1 MKIPAATRQTTGYFY
16 AFVILGAVI
25 SALGPTID
33 GLASN
38 LGQTA
43 TALSFLFSFRAV
55 GYLTGS
61 LGGGYL
67 YEKIRGN
74 RALGF
79 ILLFLALILVLT
91 PSFQTTIPLIFALI
105 LTGISCGATDV
116 GSNTLLAY
124 THKKRVGP
132 YLNAM
137 YLFAGLGSFAAPL
150 FLGSVSLE
158 WGYAG
163 LSLLI
168 LPAAALLLTTPSP
181 QIQKSSENQTET
193 ILHRDLLIVFALLS
207 FFYIGMEVSFSGW
220 IYTFFLKRFPENPE
234 SGYLITSLFWAGI
247 TAGRLLAIPLSTRVK
262 EAHLIRA
269 FIWGGISSLAAML
282 LFPSAVWSVWVG
294 TAGMG
299 FSLSAIFPTTFSFVQ
314 KIHPFPPR
322 QNGVV
327 WASGSTGSIILPF
340 LVGRQIGISG
350 PMSMPVILA
359 VCWVLALILL
369 SYLLRS
375 AKKIDLQQR
384 EVSV

>member
-1 MKIPAATRQTTGYFY
+1 LKIPAKLKQTTGYFY

-25 SALGPTID
+25 SALGPTIN

-38 LGQTA
+38 LGRTA

-79 ILLFLALILVLT
+79 VLLLLAATLVLT
-91 PSFQTTIPLIFALI
+91 PYLQTSIPLIFALI

-124 THKKRVGP
+124 THKKQVGP

-137 YLFAGLGSFAAPL
+137 YLFAGLGSFTAPL

-163 LSLLI
+163 LSLFI
-168 LPAAALLLTTPSP
+168 LPASALLLNTPSP
-181 QIQKSSENQTET
+181 PIQKNPENQTESK
-193 ILHRDLLIVFALLS
+193 LQRDLLFVFAFLS

-247 TAGRLLAIPLSTRVK
+247 TAGRLLAIPLSTRVR
-262 EAHLIRA
+262 ETNLIRA
-269 FIWGGISSLAAML
+269 FIGGGICSLTAML
-282 LFPSAVWSVWVG
+282 LFPAEIWSVWVG
-294 TAGMG
+294 TVGMG
-299 FSLSAIFPTTFSFVQ
+299 LSLSAIFPTTFSFVQ
-314 KIHPFPPR
+314 KTHPFSPR

-327 WASGSTGSIILPF
+327 WASGSTGSIVLPF
-340 LVGRQIGISG
+340 LIGRQIGISG
-350 PMSMPVILA
+350 PMSMPLILT
-359 VCWVLALILL
+359 VCWIFTLILL

-375 AKKIDLQQR
+375 AKKINLQN
-384 EVSV
+384 